1 MFRVWC
7 DELKAFGV
15 FQRDTI
21 EVSERRTRAEEVEE
35 ERKEKM
41 HMTMTGDRR
50 GGCWEKKKASKTW
63 PTAGKED
70 EKC

>member
-15 FQRDTI
+15 FRRDTI

-41 HMTMTGDRR
+41 HKTMIGDRR
-50 GGCWEKKKASKTW
+50 GGCWEKKE
-63 PTAGKED
+63 GF
-70 EKC
+70 

>member
-1 MFRVWC
+1 M
-7 DELKAFGV
+7 
-15 FQRDTI
+15 
-21 EVSERRTRAEEVEE
+21 SERRTRAEEVEE
-35 ERKEKM
+35 ERKEKT

-50 GGCWEKKKASKTW
+50 GGCWERKEASKPR